1 MLALP
6 TRGISRSVHVHKV
19 ELDVLCDWIES
30 NLLFEEDELSATDVI
45 DALLEGHIY
54 DDNDMA
60 SEIVSSAWTELRL
73 RQSWIG
79 QGSPFSISS
88 SRIERVRIW
97 REVAGH
103 SFCLLLSLAM
113 WYRSWA
119 HQFGSDYTE
128 QGELFEQ
135 LTRESLTE
143 QFADWQIRLTGWSRT
158 RTVGLRTIVND
169 IASRLG
175 ESTGKISR
183 WTTEAAKD
191 AELDLLAYRPF
202 VDGRVGIPV
211 YLMQCASGANWEDKL
226 HTPRLEIWK
235 RLIEFTAEP
244 KKAFATPFALLD
256 SEFIRSCNLVNGM
269 LLDRYRILSAANNK
283 RRWLSSKL
291 KARLIGWSEPRIA
304 QLPRLND

>member
-97 REVAGH
+97 REVAGY
-103 SFCLLLSLAM
+103 SFCLLLSL
-113 WYRSWA
+113 
-119 HQFGSDYTE
+119 
-128 QGELFEQ
+128 
-135 LTRESLTE
+135 
-143 QFADWQIRLTGWSRT
+143 
-158 RTVGLRTIVND
+158 
-169 IASRLG
+169 
-175 ESTGKISR
+175 
-183 WTTEAAKD
+183 
-191 AELDLLAYRPF
+191 
-202 VDGRVGIPV
+202 
-211 YLMQCASGANWEDKL
+211 
-226 HTPRLEIWK
+226 
-235 RLIEFTAEP
+235 
-244 KKAFATPFALLD
+244 
-256 SEFIRSCNLVNGM
+256 
-269 LLDRYRILSAANNK
+269 
-283 RRWLSSKL
+283 
-291 KARLIGWSEPRIA
+291 
-304 QLPRLND
+304 